1 MIFIIPRR
9 RKKAAPRA
17 MTLVPTFL
25 YTWLFSAHSQAEQ
38 KQQKRNTSMSSLT
51 TGGLN
56 PINFNMETHIKLRN
70 FLLFYQGH
78 RGLKKLPERVSSTL
92 PQ

>member
-56 PINFNMETHIKLRN
+56 PINLNMETHKIEELSSVLPRAPRIKEAART
-70 FLLFYQGH
+70 G
-78 RGLKKLPERVSSTL
+78 
-92 PQ
+92 